1 MNLNEYT
8 ALFLFCL
15 TLSPL
20 MLVLAGNPAGLL
32 IIWGYF
38 GYKCLTAAYRRYRE
52 DLWYHSR
59 RTTASRRIRMER
71 LCRRMHHNFGSVF
84 FRSGKI

>member
-20 MLVLAGNPAGLL
+20 MLVLAGSPAGLL

-38 GYKCLTAAYRRYRE
+38 FYKIGAAAFRRHRE

-59 RTTASRRIRMER
+59 R
-71 LCRRMHHNFGSVF
+71 GSF
-84 FRSGKI
+84 QQDPYGADLPPHPA

>member
-20 MLVLAGNPAGLL
+20 LLVLAGNHAGLL
-32 IIWGYF
+32 ILWRYF
-38 GYKCLTAAYRRYRE
+38 DSKCLTDACRRYRE

-59 RTTASRRIRMER
+59 RASAARRIRMER
-71 LCRRMHHNFGSVF
+71 LFRRMRHDYGSAF
-84 FRSGKI
+84 F

>member
-1 MNLNEYT
+1 MDLNEYT

-38 GYKCLTAAYRRYRE
+38 GYKCLTAACRRYRE

-59 RTTASRRIRMER
+59 RASAARRIRMER
-71 LCRRMHHNFGSVF
+71 LFRRMRHNYGSVNF
-84 FRSGKI
+84 Y